1 MSAKKGYRLSMT
13 IHLLLA
19 IAYDVTLVAV
29 CLYAIARGGRPERW
43 GAAINFTGSALSSAA
58 RLLGFAS
65 WAPAEIIVLV
75 IDLVVVMGFYLL
87 AVTTSRFWPIWA
99 AGFALANLFASIAGT
114 FLPDSTLLAYAS
126 GQGLYAYC
134 ALFVL
139 ALGTARL
146 PPDADA
152 STRSGARPPCHARTN
167 RTGSASESTSQ
178 DASSKP

>member
-1 MSAKKGYRLSMT
+1 MT
-13 IHLLLA
+13 IYLLLA

-29 CLYAIARGGRPERW
+29 CLYATVRGGRPERW
-43 GAAINFTGSALSSAA
+43 GAAINFTGSALSSAT

-65 WAPAEIIVLV
+65 WAPAEIIVLA
-75 IDLVVVMGFYLL
+75 IDLGVAMGFYHL
-87 AVTTSRFWPIWA
+87 AMTTTRFWPVWA

-126 GQGLYAYC
+126 GQGLYAYF

-146 PPDADA
+146 PADPDDI
-152 STRSGARPPCHARTN
+152 TRSGVRPSCHARTN
-167 RTGSASESTSQ
+167 TTGSASDSSCQ